1 VDEADGPVVS
11 DFLCTFLF
19 RQKDD
24 VGLVDQV
31 KVMASQVIYRV
42 YGIHY
47 VVSHHLPT
55 FTEEESSE
63 AIWAWRLISW
73 HLTNGLP
80 NFVL

>member
-42 YGIHY
+42 YGRHD
-47 VVSHHLPT
+47 
-55 FTEEESSE
+55 
-63 AIWAWRLISW
+63 AIIYGRR
-73 HLTNGLP
+73 
-80 NFVL
+80 V